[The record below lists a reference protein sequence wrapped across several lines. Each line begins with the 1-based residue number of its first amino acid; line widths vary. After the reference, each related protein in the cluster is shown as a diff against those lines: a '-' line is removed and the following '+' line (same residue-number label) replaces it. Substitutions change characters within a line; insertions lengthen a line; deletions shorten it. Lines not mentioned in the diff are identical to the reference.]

1 MTTRRCGP
9 GRGHVDPV
17 HLNRGRHGHVWVCVA
32 CEKQLSGPTLGTMP
46 EIQVLIEF
54 VKVLREIP
62 HKQPERAKEQSMA
75 GLEIKVLAGAE
86 SKAFLVDFTKQ
97 IDRLERL
104 TGGKGLKAVAADAE
118 DTSDDDAPAETETD
132 DDDFAPKV
140 AKATKAAAKATAAS
154 FDDDDAPAATETDDD
169 DDADFK
175 APPAKTAKAAK
186 PKKLTVDDVNDAC
199 MARAKAGGKKGREE
213 VLAILKKKFK
223 TQSVSD
229 LSEDQ
234 YAACVA
240 AMAV

>member
-1 MTTRRCGP
+1 MIEILEVYCNGCG
-9 GRGHVDPV
+9 RAYWSK
-17 HLNRGRHGHVWVCVA
+17 N
-32 CEKQLSGPTLGTMP
+32 EKPTCKCPHPEAHTLGGAGASA
-46 EIQVLIEF
+46 Q
-54 VKVLREIP
+54 
-62 HKQPERAKEQSMA
+62 KEQSMK
-75 GLEIKVLAGAE
+75 LELGIMAGAE
-86 SKAFLVDFTKQ
+86 SKVWLADLTKQ

-118 DTSDDDAPAETETD
+118 EKSDDAPAETEGDDDDFSPAVSKAVKSAAKTTAASFDDDDAPAETETD
-132 DDDFAPKV
+132 DDD
-140 AKATKAAAKATAAS
+140 
-154 FDDDDAPAATETDDD
+154 
-169 DDADFK
+169 ADFK
-175 APPAKTAKAAK
+175 APPAKAAKAAK